1 MAESIGGQA
10 VIEGVMMRNKD
21 TLAVAVRNDKGK
33 IIVKKEKIKTFSG
46 ILALPFIRGIVAFFQ
61 MLIIG
66 IKTLTYSSNIV
77 LNDDEKLDSWEIAGI
92 IALSLAIA
100 ISMFVLVPYLV
111 TYSIG
116 FSETTEPILF
126 NIIDSIIK
134 IILFVVYLVIIGQ
147 MKDVRRVF
155 QYHGA
160 EHKTVNCLES
170 EKKVIINNVK
180 KFSTIHPRCGT
191 SFILLVM
198 VVGIFVLSLIS
209 PLAMLIPSFSFLPF
223 FAQKIILFFT
233 RLLFLLPIAGISYE
247 ILKLAGKYKENILLN
262 MINYPGML
270 IQKLTTQEPDNK
282 QIEVA
287 IKALES
293 VTCRQ
298 SMK

>member
-33 IIVKKEKIKTFSG
+33 IIVKKEKIRTFTG
-46 ILALPFIRGIVAFFQ
+46 IITWPFIRGVAAFFQ
-61 MLIIG
+61 MLVIG
-66 IKTLTYSSNIV
+66 IKTLTYSSNIA
-77 LNDDEKLDSWEIAGI
+77 LGEDEKLDSKEIAGI
-92 IALSLAIA
+92 IALSLVIG
-100 ISMFVLVPYLV
+100 IGMFVLVPYIV
-111 TYSIG
+111 TYIIG
-116 FSETTEPILF
+116 FSETTEPLLF

-134 IILFVVYLVIIGQ
+134 IILFVAYVAIIGR
-147 MKDVRRVF
+147 MKDVKRVF

-160 EHKTVNCLES
+160 EHKAVNCFES
-170 EKKVIINNVK
+170 GKKVIVKNVK

-223 FAQKIILFFT
+223 FAQKIILFFI
-233 RLLFLLPIAGISYE
+233 RILFLLPIAGISYE
-247 ILKLAGKYKENILLN
+247 ILKLAGKYKENKILN
-262 MINYPGML
+262 AVNYPGML

-287 IKALES
+287 IKALET
-293 VTCRQ
+293 VI
-298 SMK
+298 